1 MHILAIETTGKI
13 GSVAIMN
20 IPEISD
26 SHKIHY
32 IVSDQTEVH
41 MTHLRELTPMM
52 DKLLQQNSLTPKD
65 IDAVAVS
72 VGPGSFTGVRIGV
85 TTARSIAQILNIP
98 IVSVGSL
105 EIWQEKLL
113 NNKND
118 INDETGVN
126 SEEIGTEEIGI
137 TEYVVPMYNARR
149 GQVYGSIFKSS
160 SNGRGEIHTGSCIM
174 LDELLDILKSDLIG
188 DMKRKADSNLPHK
201 YKIKFYGDGI
211 DAYEEKLREWQSSV
225 ETDCSFMDREC
236 SFAQVEFADVNC
248 RYQNAELVA
257 RYAATV
263 WYEKKTMD
271 YEMVLPDYMRI
282 PEAEQKLK
290 AGLLGVKSKAKPR
303 IENVGRKY

>member
-32 IVSDQTEVH
+32 IVSDQTEVP

-105 EIWQEKLL
+105 EMWHEKLL
-113 NNKND
+113 DNKND
-118 INDETGVN
+118 INN
-126 SEEIGTEEIGI
+126 EEIEI
-137 TEYVVPMYNARR
+137 TEYVVPLYNARR

-160 SNGRGEIHTGSCIM
+160 SNGRVEIHSGSCIM
-174 LDELLDILKSDLIG
+174 LDELLDILESDL
-188 DMKRKADSNLPHK
+188 SNSPHK
-201 YKIKFYGDGI
+201 NKIKFYGDGI
-211 DAYEEKLREWQSSV
+211 DAYEEKLREWKNSI
-225 ETDCSFMDREC
+225 DRES

-248 RYQNAELVA
+248 RYQNAEQVA

-271 YEMVLPDYMRI
+271 YEKVLPNYMRI